1 MLFYLLKGTVVESR
15 YKLNDKYYKTSSKT
29 LNRLLDVR
37 YIDNFFYNSN
47 NKHFGSS
54 LNTLFNDQGKK
65 SLDMDIN
72 DFLCE
77 NNNDNLFYNINKN
90 IKNKLSEIAANFH
103 SY

>member
-1 MLFYLLKGTVVESR
+1 
-15 YKLNDKYYKTSSKT
+15 
-29 LNRLLDVR
+29 
-37 YIDNFFYNSN
+37 
-47 NKHFGSS
+47 
-54 LNTLFNDQGKK
+54 
-65 SLDMDIN
+65 MDIN